1 MLLRYPRVLW
11 GEQVWAGARGP
22 SRPPHACTHIRREK
36 ELMKWQCSA
45 MSGCPNSRAINEP
58 PWREGTAEGFW
69 EKQADSFV
77 LIHYIQGKW
86 RVSSHFYFYK
96 LGARVILWT
105 DEAAMFSSH
114 LETLQFRLYLL
125 GLRIVPRVWQLF
137 IAGLSQSLTRGDNEF
152 GKEPCLSSFH
162 SIYFCFRAPCG

>member
-1 MLLRYPRVLW
+1 MSH
-11 GEQVWAGARGP
+11 RGGKG
-22 SRPPHACTHIRREK
+22 RR
-36 ELMKWQCSA
+36 
-45 MSGCPNSRAINEP
+45 R
-58 PWREGTAEGFW
+58 GFW

-86 RVSSHFYFYK
+86 RVSSYFYFYK
-96 LGARVILWT
+96 LGARVILWI

-125 GLRIVPRVWQLF
+125 GLRIFPRVWQLF

-162 SIYFCFRAPCG
+162 SIYFCFTAPCGWLNEGLKCILVLMVYEIKYREDYLAYNSMSRPCCKRMTNL